1 MKILEIDWQ
10 AFLQVLEYYRRL
22 PYGARR
28 FLVEKVSPS
37 QAAPN
42 AAMDQWREPLL
53 ESGIMIA
60 GPQGKNAQVDRR
72 FQSFVRVIR
81 AMGRNRIFRVPTR
94 ESFHVFVSEHFEGP
108 EITAFSGVGHQYYY
122 YRDYAAVQGLFSRVC
137 AAAWVKGF
145 LEAED
150 PHWETPYQA
159 AGSSPYF
166 SSAAVLHAAQALIQ
180 KLVPGAVPVPLAQLP
195 GMCPELRLDV
205 LGAAMRAG
213 FRYLLFYPC
222 LLGEGL
228 EPGLGL
234 WPAAARK
241 LSTEIP
247 RPPEPV
253 TVSHPF
259 HSPFLVDD
267 MTAVLS
273 ACAVAPPRLRVNDE
287 AIFEA
292 DQRNLEAGVGT
303 LPEWIEKAFHFNP
316 ANRIAIALD
325 FLRHHQFLEQ
335 KGRRERAMHM
345 EITELGTD
353 WLRLGG
359 KERLKAVLDGLRS
372 QLKDRSSPVG
382 YQSVSLVPNAGRMSL
397 GRHVEQVA
405 SALRR
410 VFKGIEAGV
419 FVRLRDFLAYHRDR
433 DNPFATIHRDEPYGS
448 VVVAGRSVSQPSSDE
463 LDEAWEEQLAD
474 FLQLR
479 LVPLGGAKAGA
490 DGDGAICFAL
500 TDAGKYLLDAADD
513 FQLGQESQGRI
524 VLQPNCDVVFL
535 APSAKAESEI
545 ARFSERLGRHVG
557 TLFKVTKP
565 SILAAAASG
574 LKAQQVLNTLREYCG
589 ADLPA
594 NVEREI
600 VGWFGQFRRVTMV
613 PAMLIH
619 CPDAETATRVISAA
633 GGRVTRLTDTT
644 LEWHEQKPQP
654 ALLKKLREMGIFL
667 RER

>member
-1 MKILEIDWQ
+1 M
-10 AFLQVLEYYRRL
+10 L
-22 PYGARR
+22 P
-28 FLVEKVSPS
+28 
-37 QAAPN
+37 
-42 AAMDQWREPLL
+42 
-53 ESGIMIA
+53 
-60 GPQGKNAQVDRR
+60 GPQGRNAQVDRR
-72 FQSFVRVIR
+72 FQAFVRVVR
-81 AMGRNRIFRVPTR
+81 AMNRNRIFRVPTR
-94 ESFHVFVSEHFEGP
+94 ESFHVFISEHFEGP

-145 LEAED
+145 LEVDD

-166 SSAAVLHAAQALIQ
+166 SSSAVFHAAQVLIR

-195 GMCPELRLDV
+195 GMCPELRPDD

-222 LLGEGL
+222 LLGDGL
-228 EPGLGL
+228 EPALGL

-247 RPPEPV
+247 RAPEPV
-253 TVSHPF
+253 TVSQPF

-273 ACAVAPPRLRVNDE
+273 ACAVAPPRLRVTDA

-292 DQRNLEAGVGT
+292 DQRTLEAALGT
-303 LPEWIEKAFHFNP
+303 LPEWIDQTFHLLP
-316 ANRIAIALD
+316 DNRIAIALG
-325 FLRHHQFLEQ
+325 FLRHHKFLEQ
-335 KGRRERAMHM
+335 KGRRERALHM
-345 EITELGTD
+345 EITELGTE

-359 KERLKAVLDGLRS
+359 KERLKAVLDGLRG
-372 QLKDRSSPVG
+372 QLKDRSSLVG
-382 YQSVSLVPNAGRMSL
+382 HHSVSLVPHAGRMSFAS
-397 GRHVEQVA
+397 HVQHIA
-405 SALRR
+405 SALRS
-410 VFKGIEAGV
+410 VFRGLEEGV
-419 FVRLRDFLAYHRDR
+419 FVRLSDFLAFHRER
-433 DNPFATIHRDEPYGS
+433 DNPFTTIHHGEPYMT
-448 VVVAGRSVSQPSSDE
+448 VLVAGRMVSQPSPDE

-479 LVPLGGAKAGA
+479 LVPLGGAKVGAAGDA
-490 DGDGAICFAL
+490 AICFAL
-500 TDAGKYLLDAADD
+500 TGAGKYLLDAADD
-513 FQLGQESQGRI
+513 FQLGQESSGRI

-574 LKAQQVLNTLREYCG
+574 LKAEQVLHTLREYCG
-589 ADLPA
+589 AGLPG

-613 PAMLIH
+613 PATLIH
-619 CPDAETATRVISAA
+619 CPDAETATRVMSVAS
-633 GGRVTRLTDTT
+633 GRVTRLTDTT

-654 ALLKKLREMGIFL
+654 ALLKKLREMGIFV